1 MKAHILS
8 LSLFDLPSDD
18 DDDDSTSDGI
28 DGGDEERWKG
38 SSSSTELSTEREKEI
53 TVKERRGTVWVS
65 VCLVAATTAVIF
77 CRQQQSG
84 DWELYCSRVSQCLLH
99 HY

>member
-28 DGGDEERWKG
+28 DGGDEER
-38 SSSSTELSTEREKEI
+38 
-53 TVKERRGTVWVS
+53 
-65 VCLVAATTAVIF
+65 
-77 CRQQQSG
+77 
-84 DWELYCSRVSQCLLH
+84 
-99 HY
+99 